1 MGSSDN
7 LILMTN
13 DRIGRSL
20 KRMAHEINER
30 NRTDYPVVLFGI
42 NYRGLAVAKDLGGIL
57 SDIMDDEV
65 KVVPLDLENDR
76 PDEERW
82 GRHTYEKQH
91 FIVLVDDVIFS
102 GRTMFRA
109 LTTTV
114 EQLAPAEIHTAVL
127 IDRGHRKYPV
137 KAEFCGMKLPTKLD
151 EHVAVRVEDG
161 KLQEVQLT
169 YERYV
174 S

>member
-1 MGSSDN
+1 MKSPHN
-7 LILMTN
+7 LTLMTK
-13 DRIGRSL
+13 DRISRSL

-30 NRTDYPVVLFGI
+30 NKEDYPIVLFGI
-42 NYRGLAVAKDLGGIL
+42 NERGLAVAKDLGRDL
-57 SDIMDDEV
+57 SEIMDDEV
-65 KVVPLDLENDR
+65 ELVPLDLEADM
-76 PDEERW
+76 PPEEPWNER
-82 GRHTYEKQH
+82 TYEKQH

-114 EQLAPAEIHTAVL
+114 KQFNPAEIYTAVL

-137 KAEFCGMKLPTKLD
+137 KAEFCGMKLPTKLN
-151 EHVAVRVEDG
+151 EHVAVMVEDG
-161 KLQEVQLT
+161 KVQEVQLT
-169 YERYV
+169 HEQHV